1 MCVSAGRSSD
11 GGVVFVEGHPITEEE
26 EEKRE
31 LVATFLAIVIFPP
44 LLLLG
49 SCGSARARRQSCS
62 DPGLPRHLAR
72 RREKRGGGPITEI
85 RCPRKGGGEEE
96 VSSHV
101 AISLLS
107 RACVGRKDG
116 VTFQGRGIE
125 IVERQERHL
134 YSQEVQAAAPSPP
147 FAAAETE
154 RIRDPAGE
162 VVRKTLFSFLFFRKW
177 KRGFGWRRTLAAAAA
192 NVTKSQVDHASR
204 RRKRGERRRSYHR
217 SIRRQIKIEK
227 MYCSV
232 RWCGKVKGNRS
243 EQGEEKS
250 VLLPPSHTQTCNLK

>member
-1 MCVSAGRSSD
+1 MRPLRTKLGFSLRNKVLCILYSLCTTLDLQRNSCFLGSGKDHFLCVSAGRSSD
-11 GGVVFVEGHPITEEE
+11 RGVVFVEGHPITEEE

-31 LVATFLAIVIFPP
+31 LVATFLAIVIFLL

-107 RACVGRKDG
+107 RVCRKKRWSDISG
-116 VTFQGRGIE
+116 AR
-125 IVERQERHL
+125 ERDSRE
-134 YSQEVQAAAPSPP
+134 AKAAPILSR
-147 FAAAETE
+147 AAGCSA
-154 RIRDPAGE
+154 IAA
-162 VVRKTLFSFLFFRKW
+162 FR
-177 KRGFGWRRTLAAAAA
+177 
-192 NVTKSQVDHASR
+192 SR
-204 RRKRGERRRSYHR
+204 RNRKNS
-217 SIRRQIKIEK
+217 
-227 MYCSV
+227 
-232 RWCGKVKGNRS
+232 
-243 EQGEEKS
+243 
-250 VLLPPSHTQTCNLK
+250 